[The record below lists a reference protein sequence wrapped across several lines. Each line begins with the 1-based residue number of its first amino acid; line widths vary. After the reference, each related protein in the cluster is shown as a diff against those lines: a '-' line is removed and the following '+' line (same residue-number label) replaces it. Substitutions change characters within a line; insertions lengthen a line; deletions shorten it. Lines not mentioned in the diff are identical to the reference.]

1 MEQLQILKIKGQN
14 LKYNTNN
21 KLEPFYS
28 RILHNKVDLNE
39 YKTKVDLELKSILG
53 KVKKEKS
60 LKLRVL
66 DITKFTNKIKKLS
79 SNKILNNGQIIKAV
93 KLQTPIKSKVVVNA
107 VNTDKVVQQSQVSAV
122 SAKSN
127 TTNPILKIIL
137 STLKAQH
144 SNHSVQPKKSNLAV
158 AALAKWRELE
168 SVSGNASSKIKGIK
182 KLSYSLQKFQKS
194 LTGKYIRAITKIEP
208 EISQFQNIVYNFNNN
223 KKKFK
228 INSILEN
235 SFFSLKSLIG
245 TPVLE
250 ITPNNITIN
259 LFYYLK
265 KLTRR
270 RHYMI
275 QRSLLRGK
283 KSLAKSM
290 LLRRRIKLLN
300 FNYLK
305 SLIFFL
311 SKKFNKPI
319 TLDLTRLFHP
329 SLDSKISANA
339 LGLLANKLLMR
350 YLKLSNFFLNSAKVV
365 KPTKIKKLLSDKF
378 SKTNKLGVLTG
389 INLKKGGRLL
399 TQPIIPRLTTKIMQ
413 KGSIKRGNTDIVTTS
428 RFTGKNKRGAF
439 SITVTMGY
447 KFF

>member
-14 LKYNTNN
+14 LKYNTNK

-39 YKTKVDLELKSILG
+39 YQTKVDLELKSILG

-66 DITKFTNKIKKLS
+66 DITKFIKKIKKLS

-93 KLQTPIKSKVVVNA
+93 KLQTPNKSKVVVNA
-107 VNTDKVVQQSQVSAV
+107 VNTDKVVQQAKVSAV
-122 SAKSN
+122 SALSN
-127 TTNPILKIIL
+127 TTNPSFKINL

-144 SNHSVQPKKSNLAV
+144 SNHSVQPKKSNL
-158 AALAKWRELE
+158 KLE
-168 SVSGNASSKIKGIK
+168 SVLSNAAQASKIKGTN

-194 LTGKYIRAITKIEP
+194 LVGKYIRAITKIEP

-259 LFYYLK
+259 LFYYFK

-270 RHYMI
+270 SHYMI
-275 QRSLLRGK
+275 NRSLLRGK
-283 KSLAKSM
+283 ISLAKSKV
-290 LLRRRIKLLN
+290 LRKRLKLLN
-300 FNYLK
+300 FHYLK

-319 TLDLTRLFHP
+319 KLDLTRLFHP
-329 SLDSKISANA
+329 SLDSQISANA

-350 YLKLSNFFLNSAKVV
+350 YLRLSNFFLNSAKIV
-365 KPTKIKKLLSDKF
+365 KPAKIKKLLSGKF
-378 SKTNKLGVLTG
+378 SKTSKLGVLTG

-413 KGSIKRGNTDIVTTS
+413 KGSIKRANTDIVTTS

>member
-14 LKYNTNN
+14 LKYNTNK

-39 YKTKVDLELKSILG
+39 YQTKVDLELKSILG

-66 DITKFTNKIKKLS
+66 DITKFIKKIKKLS

-93 KLQTPIKSKVVVNA
+93 KLQTPNKSKVVVNA
-107 VNTDKVVQQSQVSAV
+107 VNTDKVVQQAKVSAV
-122 SAKSN
+122 SALSN
-127 TTNPILKIIL
+127 TTNPSFKINL

-144 SNHSVQPKKSNLAV
+144 SNHSVQPKKSNL
-158 AALAKWRELE
+158 KLE
-168 SVSGNASSKIKGIK
+168 SVLSNAAQASKIKGTN

-194 LTGKYIRAITKIEP
+194 LVGKYIRAITKIEP

-259 LFYYLK
+259 LFYYFK

-270 RHYMI
+270 SHYMI
-275 QRSLLRGK
+275 NRSLLRGK
-283 KSLAKSM
+283 ISLAKSKV
-290 LLRRRIKLLN
+290 LRKRLKLLN
-300 FNYLK
+300 FHYLK

-319 TLDLTRLFHP
+319 NHDLTRLFHP

-339 LGLLANKLLMR
+339 LGLLANDVQTR
-350 YLKLSNFFLNSAKVV
+350 YLKLSYRFLNSAKIA
-365 KPTKIKKLLSDKF
+365 KPAKIKKLLSGKF
-378 SKTNKLGVLTG
+378 SKTSKLGVLTG

-413 KGSIKRGNTDIVTTS
+413 KGSIKRANTDIVTTS